1 MAHAHSKHQSF
12 ISWLLLSVLNSSLS
26 LAIMLITFTGVLF
39 LLFTVVSSN
48 STSTVLPVPEDRLTC
63 AYLQQPLCRNAG
75 YNATAFPNSRQ
86 HVTQDE
92 ASSEMAHFSQLWT
105 GDIACSNAI
114 VHLLCSFYFPFCGP
128 GQQGENTTLRPCR
141 SLCEEARSG
150 CEDHIEKN
158 TGYGWPEFLD
168 CSTFSND
175 LCFGP
180 PDPST
185 LAIPDGELNTATPA
199 STVLFTTAAGPSH
212 TLAPSLVILLL
223 LFWVSC

>member
-1 MAHAHSKHQSF
+1 M
-12 ISWLLLSVLNSSLS
+12 V
-26 LAIMLITFTGVLF
+26 ITFTGVLY

-48 STSTVLPVPEDRLTC
+48 STSTVLPLPEDKLTC
-63 AYLQQPLCRNAG
+63 EYLQQPLCRNAG

-86 HVTQDE
+86 HATQDE

-128 GQQGENTTLRPCR
+128 GEQGENTTLHPCR

-150 CEDHIEKN
+150 CEDYIQEHA
-158 TGYGWPEFLD
+158 GHGWPEFLD
-168 CSTFSND
+168 CSTFSNN

-180 PDPST
+180 PDPSELT
-185 LAIPDGELNTATPA
+185 IPDGELSTTTPV
-199 STVLFTTAAGPSH
+199 STFTTAAGHSH
-212 TLAPSLVILLL
+212 VVAPSLLIIPSI
-223 LFWVSC
+223 LFWASH